1 MSETTINEGAR
12 RRTEALQAARQRD
25 SQTKRAHVR
34 VTIEEMLLTG
44 DPVTFTTVARAARV
58 STWLVYSE
66 GVREH
71 IRAAIQQQAAEPDDR
86 RPDDPASIASLR
98 TDLAIAREE
107 IARLRADNTKLRHN
121 TQRLLGQ
128 QLDQVT
134 NGELLA
140 RVDEL
145 VAENNSLTEK
155 LRASTQDNSN
165 LRKQITELEED
176 TAAARTAL
184 RRMIRE
190 KSSSPTTVR
199 ELSLGSAPRGQI

>member
-1 MSETTINEGAR
+1 MTETTINEGAR

-71 IRAAIQQQAAEPDDR
+71 IQAAIQQQSAEPDDR

>member
-71 IRAAIQQQAAEPDDR
+71 IQAAIQQQAAEPDDR

>member
-1 MSETTINEGAR
+1 MTETTINEGAR

>member
-134 NGELLA
+134 NGELQA

>member
-1 MSETTINEGAR
+1 MTETTINEGAR

-121 TQRLLGQ
+121 TQRILGQ

>member
-1 MSETTINEGAR
+1 MTETTINEGAR

-34 VTIEEMLLTG
+34 ATIEEMLLTG
-44 DPVTFTTVARAARV
+44 DPVTFTTVARTAGV

-71 IRAAIQQQAAEPDDR
+71 IRAAIQQQAAEPDDH
-86 RPDDPASIASLR
+86 RPGDPASIASLR

-128 QLDQVT
+128 QLEQVT

-190 KSSSPTTVR
+190 QSSSPTTVR

>member
-86 RPDDPASIASLR
+86 RPDDPASIPSLR

-128 QLDQVT
+128 QLAQVT